1 MKSKFYVFVWHT
13 VGRISKVLFRV
24 HYHGAENEPTAE
36 EGPYVIIANH
46 ISNADPVFLCAGIK
60 NQQPHYMAKKSL
72 FKLPLLNKLFE
83 ALGAY
88 PVNRGGI
95 DVSAI
100 KNSIN
105 MLKTGKCVGIFPQGT
120 REKGKTPMEADLKNG
135 AAMIVTKA
143 NATIFPC
150 CIKTKG
156 NKFAFFRRVDV
167 YYGKPIKFEELDY
180 NSENS
185 GEYTRITNLMFERVC
200 ELYKNAEAEEEAKRA
215 SRGK

>member
-1 MKSKFYVFVWHT
+1 MKSKFYVFIWHT

-24 HYHGAENEPTAE
+24 KYHGAENEPREE
-36 EGPYVIIANH
+36 EGPYIIIANH

-88 PVNRGGI
+88 PVNRGGV

-100 KNSIN
+100 KNSIAL
-105 MLKTGKCVGIFPQGT
+105 LKSGKCVGIFPQGT
-120 REKGKTPMEADLKNG
+120 REKGKAPMEADLKNG

-143 NATIFPC
+143 NATVLPC

-167 YYGKPIKFEELDY
+167 YYGKPIRFEEFNYDP
-180 NSENS
+180 ENS
-185 GEYTRITNLMFERVC
+185 GEYTRITNMMFDRVC
-200 ELYKNAEAEEEAKRA
+200 EMYKNAEAEEEAKRA
-215 SRGK
+215 SGKQ

>member
-1 MKSKFYVFVWHT
+1 MKSKFYNGIVNTLGPV
-13 VGRISKVLFRV
+13 VRVLFRI
-24 HYHGAENEPTAE
+24 HHHGKQNEPDE
-36 EGPYVIIANH
+36 SEGPYILVCNH

-105 MLKTGKCVGIFPQGT
+105 MLKTGRCVGIFPQGT